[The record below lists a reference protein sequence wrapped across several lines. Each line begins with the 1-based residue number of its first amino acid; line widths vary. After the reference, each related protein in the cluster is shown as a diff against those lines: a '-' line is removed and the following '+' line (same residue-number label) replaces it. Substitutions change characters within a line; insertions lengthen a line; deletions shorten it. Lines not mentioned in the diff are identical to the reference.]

1 MEAFRPS
8 PATLRPCVQRT
19 SGRGPGGLGLAC
31 TVTRAP
37 QPSLLSS
44 VSCKAKS
51 GATGLTCLSP
61 GRITPSD
68 SGISSVTIRFQV
80 APGNDFRSSVNFGF
94 IKPKLL
100 SEADLISNNG
110 KGESLHLSLPCSR
123 GREESSL
130 PSLDF
135 YIHPK
140 EAAYSSLSL
149 QVLYIH

>member
-1 MEAFRPS
+1 M
-8 PATLRPCVQRT
+8 QRT